1 MGVHRNNSVDFALE
15 AKIQQCDSQRNT
27 LKLTVGITFDT
38 VLEEM
43 KRWSDVR
50 RALWLKQR
58 KVSAQKR
65 KRQATV
71 R

>member
-1 MGVHRNNSVDFALE
+1 MRVHRNNSVDFALE
-15 AKIQQCDSQRNT
+15 AEIQQCDSQR
-27 LKLTVGITFDT
+27 KLTAGITLDT

-43 KRWSDVR
+43 KWWSDVR